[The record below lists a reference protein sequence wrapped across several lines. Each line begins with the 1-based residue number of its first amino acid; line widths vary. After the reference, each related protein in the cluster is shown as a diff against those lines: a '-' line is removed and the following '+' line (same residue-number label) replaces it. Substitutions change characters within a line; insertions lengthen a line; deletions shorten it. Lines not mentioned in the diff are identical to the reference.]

1 METKGGLYITQIKQ
15 VSGRIF
21 DKLLQQNGIEISG
34 GQGRILFLL
43 WKQDHL
49 TMTEISRQTSLAKN
63 TVTVVIDGM
72 VKKGIVLRE
81 QNPSNRR
88 ETIISLTD
96 RAKALQE
103 KYELVSQQM
112 NAMFYEGFSPEEQQQ
127 FEAYLLR
134 ILTTLTR
141 IEDGRTLREKEMEI

>member
-43 WKQDHL
+43 WKQDRL

-81 QNPSNRR
+81 QNPENRR
-88 ETIISLTD
+88 EMIISLTD

-103 KYELVSQQM
+103 KYALVSQQM
-112 NAMFYEGFSPEEQQQ
+112 NTMFYKGFTEEEQQQ

-134 ILTTLTR
+134 ILNSLTQIENNGTTQ
-141 IEDGRTLREKEMEI
+141 EKEIKI

>member
-15 VSGRIF
+15 LSGRIF
-21 DKLLQQNGIEISG
+21 DRLLQQNGIEISG

-49 TMTEISRQTSLAKN
+49 TMTEISCQTSLAKN
-63 TVTVVIDGM
+63 TITVVIDGM

-81 QNPSNRR
+81 QNPENRR
-88 ETIISLTD
+88 EMIISLTD
-96 RAKALQE
+96 RARALRE

-112 NAMFYEGFSPEEQQQ
+112 NAMFYEGFSLEEQQQ

-134 ILTTLTR
+134 ILTTLTK
-141 IEDGRTLREKEMEI
+141 IEDNRDPKKRRE

>member
-21 DKLLQQNGIEISG
+21 DRLLQQNGIEISG

-43 WKQDHL
+43 WKKDRL
-49 TMTEISRQTSLAKN
+49 TMTEISRQTALAKN
-63 TVTVVIDGM
+63 TITVVIDGM

-81 QNPSNRR
+81 QNPENRR
-88 ETIISLTD
+88 EMIISLTD
-96 RAKALQE
+96 RARALQE

-112 NAMFYEGFSPEEQQQ
+112 NAMFYEGFSPEEQRQ

-141 IEDGRTLREKEMEI
+141 IEDNRDLKEKENET

>member
-15 VSGRIF
+15 ISGRIF

-81 QNPSNRR
+81 QNPANRR

-112 NAMFYEGFSPEEQQQ
+112 NDMFYEGFSPEEQQQ

-141 IEDGRTLREKEMEI
+141 IEDGRTRNEKEMEI

>member
-21 DKLLQQNGIEISG
+21 DKLLQQNAIEISG

-43 WKQDHL
+43 WKHDHL

-63 TVTVVIDGM
+63 TITVVIDGM

-81 QNPSNRR
+81 QNPENRR
-88 ETIISLTD
+88 ELIISLTN
-96 RAKALQE
+96 RARALQK

-141 IEDGRTLREKEMEI
+141 IEDTDTLNKKENDA

>member
-1 METKGGLYITQIKQ
+1 METKGGLYITQIQQ

-43 WKQDHL
+43 WKQDRL

-81 QNPSNRR
+81 QNPENRR
-88 ETIISLTD
+88 EMIISLTD

-103 KYELVSQQM
+103 KYALVSQQM
-112 NAMFYEGFSPEEQQQ
+112 NTMFYKGFTEEEQQQ

-134 ILTTLTR
+134 ILNSLTQIENNGTTQ
-141 IEDGRTLREKEMEI
+141 EKEIKI

>member
-21 DKLLQQNGIEISG
+21 DRLLQKNGIEING

-49 TMTEISRQTSLAKN
+49 TMTEISRQTALAKN
-63 TVTVVIDGM
+63 TITVVIDGM
-72 VKKGIVLRE
+72 VKKGIVLRK
-81 QNPSNRR
+81 QNPRNRR
-88 ETIISLTD
+88 EIIISLTEQA
-96 RAKALQE
+96 RALQD

-112 NAMFYEGFSPEEQQQ
+112 NAMFYKGFSLGEQQQ

-134 ILTTLTR
+134 ILTTLTK
-141 IEDGRTLREKEMEI
+141 IEDNGDMNEKENAT

>member
-1 METKGGLYITQIKQ
+1 
-15 VSGRIF
+15 
-21 DKLLQQNGIEISG
+21 
-34 GQGRILFLL
+34 
-43 WKQDHL
+43 
-49 TMTEISRQTSLAKN
+49 MTEISRRTSLAKN

-103 KYELVSQQM
+103 KYEQVSQQM

-141 IEDGRTLREKEMEI
+141 IEDGRTLNEKEMEI

>member
-1 METKGGLYITQIKQ
+1 
-15 VSGRIF
+15 
-21 DKLLQQNGIEISG
+21 
-34 GQGRILFLL
+34 
-43 WKQDHL
+43 
-49 TMTEISRQTSLAKN
+49 MTEISRQTSLAKN

-81 QNPSNRR
+81 PNQANRR

-112 NAMFYEGFSPEEQQQ
+112 NAMFYEGFSTEEQQM
-127 FEAYLLR
+127 FEDFLLR
-134 ILTTLTR
+134 ILTTLKR
-141 IEDGRTLREKEMEI
+141 IENCGSLYEKEND

>member
-21 DKLLQQNGIEISG
+21 DRLLQQNGIEISG

-43 WKQDHL
+43 WKKDHL
-49 TMTEISRQTSLAKN
+49 TMTEISRQTALAKN
-63 TVTVVIDGM
+63 TITVVIDGM

-81 QNPSNRR
+81 QNPENRR
-88 ETIISLTD
+88 EMIISLTD
-96 RAKALQE
+96 RARALQE

-112 NAMFYEGFSPEEQQQ
+112 NAMFYEGFSPEEQRQ

-141 IEDGRTLREKEMEI
+141 IEDTRGLKEKENEA

>member
-43 WKQDHL
+43 WKQDRL

-63 TVTVVIDGM
+63 TVTVVIAGM

-81 QNPSNRR
+81 QNPENRR
-88 ETIISLTD
+88 EMIISLTD

-103 KYELVSQQM
+103 KYALVSQQM
-112 NAMFYEGFSPEEQQQ
+112 NTMFYKGFTEEEQQQ

-134 ILTTLTR
+134 ILNSLTQIENNGTTQ
-141 IEDGRTLREKEMEI
+141 EKEIKI

>member
-1 METKGGLYITQIKQ
+1 M
-15 VSGRIF
+15 
-21 DKLLQQNGIEISG
+21 
-34 GQGRILFLL
+34 
-43 WKQDHL
+43 

-81 QNPSNRR
+81 QNPANRR
-88 ETIISLTD
+88 EIIISLTD

-112 NAMFYEGFSPEEQQQ
+112 NALFYDGFSPEEQQQ

-141 IEDGRTLREKEMEI
+141 IENDGTPFEKENQV

>member
-21 DKLLQQNGIEISG
+21 DRLLQQNGIEISG

-43 WKQDHL
+43 WKKDHL
-49 TMTEISRQTSLAKN
+49 TMTEISRQTALAKN
-63 TVTVVIDGM
+63 TITVVIDGM

-81 QNPSNRR
+81 QNPENRR
-88 ETIISLTD
+88 EMIISLTD
-96 RAKALQE
+96 RARALQE

-112 NAMFYEGFSPEEQQQ
+112 NAMFYEGFSPEEQRQ

-141 IEDGRTLREKEMEI
+141 IEDNRDLKEKENEA

>member
-21 DKLLQQNGIEISG
+21 DRLLQQNGIEISG

-43 WKQDHL
+43 WKKDHL
-49 TMTEISRQTSLAKN
+49 TMTEISRQTALAKN
-63 TVTVVIDGM
+63 TITVVIDGM

-81 QNPSNRR
+81 QNPENRR
-88 ETIISLTD
+88 EMIISLAD
-96 RAKALQE
+96 RARALQE

-112 NAMFYEGFSPEEQQQ
+112 NAMFYEGFSPEEQRQ

-141 IEDGRTLREKEMEI
+141 IEDTRDLKEKENEA